1 MFTKYHRLHK
11 SKDFSSVIRFR
22 CAESGSFL
30 QIFAKSNDL
39 LHSRLG
45 LIVAGKVERLAV
57 KRNLAK
63 RILRA
68 VFSEQQKDF
77 VGKDFVG
84 LDVVVRLRCRIT
96 REDSSRMKEEYKALL
111 IKLHR
116 CCG

>member
-1 MFTKYHRLHK
+1 MFTKYHRLHN

-68 VFSEQQKDF
+68 VFSEQR
-77 VGKDFVG
+77 KDFVG